1 MNRTAPHL
9 RGVHHIKLCYSKGR
23 YCGHPRQSPFRNFG
37 GGEIAVSHFHA
48 PATYATRENITH
60 GHHNYMGRSQVL
72 LQRSLDHGETWLP
85 ENDTVIWDHS
95 RPLAER
101 QAILHRADEPGVAH
115 GFGNVPETAP
125 APATDDKKAAKRA
138 SQLGIQTLGVAR
150 EEIDLSSPD
159 SMVAFPRHAT
169 GPENPEGLP
178 TLECF
183 AVRSGDRG
191 RTWETVGTRLTPPPD
206 YNFVSID
213 GDSPIQ
219 FPDGTFVAPA
229 WLDNRNSGSDKRDY
243 YSAVTGLYGSDD
255 SGISW
260 KYLAEVSS
268 EPPARGRHGYS
279 NLILL
284 PSGRLQCYFNRI
296 DNGLRNT
303 IELTYSDDGGYSWS
317 APQPIVAW
325 GNSPWA
331 SRHRPGDRWNGWFYR
346 SQWPL
351 RLRDGRIVVVF
362 GRRKSPSGIGLIVSE
377 DDGATWSAE
386 AIVRD
391 DGSGGDLGYPVA
403 TQLDDGR
410 IFTAYYFMEADG
422 NNFGGTRHLAGSF
435 FELT

>member
-1 MNRTAPHL
+1 MSGPVSPDL
-9 RGVHHIKLCYSKGR
+9 RDVHHIKLCYSKGR

-48 PATYATRENITH
+48 PANYKTRENITH
-60 GHHNYMGRSQVL
+60 GHHHYKGRSQVL
-72 LQRSLDHGETWLP
+72 LQRSLDHGETWLR

-101 QAILHRADEPGVAH
+101 QAILHRADEPGVA
-115 GFGNVPETAP
+115 
-125 APATDDKKAAKRA
+125 
-138 SQLGIQTLGVAR
+138 R

-159 SMVAFPRHAT
+159 SIVAFPRHAT

-178 TLECF
+178 NLECF
-183 AVRSGDRG
+183 AVRSADRG
-191 RTWETVGTRLTPPPD
+191 RTWETVGTRLTPPPG

-243 YSAVTGLYGSDD
+243 YNAVTGLYGSDD
-255 SGISW
+255 NGITW
-260 KYLAEVSS
+260 KYLSEVSS
-268 EPPARGRHGYS
+268 EPPARGRHGYA

-331 SRHRPGDRWNGWFYR
+331 SRHRPGERWNGWFYR

-362 GRRKSPSGIGLIVSE
+362 GRRQSPSGIGLIVSE
-377 DDGATWSAE
+377 DDGVTWSAE

-391 DGSGGDLGYPVA
+391 DGVGWDLGYPVA
-403 TQLDDGR
+403 TQLDDGS